1 MVLSFAEKISTKYY
15 HNVTAAALTLS
26 LIRVY
31 SVFQS
36 PFPGD
41 NEEEVFDSIVNDEVR
56 YPRYLST
63 EAVAVM
69 RRLLR
74 RNPERRLGASERDA
88 EDVKK
93 QPFFRQLDWEA
104 LLERKLAPPFR
115 PTIVSSRFHGHGMQW
130 DLFSQKDAFH
140 ASQ

>member
-1 MVLSFAEKISTKYY
+1 M
-15 HNVTAAALTLS
+15 
-26 LIRVY
+26 
-31 SVFQS
+31 
-36 PFPGD
+36 
-41 NEEEVFDSIVNDEVR
+41 FDSIVNDEVR

-115 PTIVSSRFHGHGMQW
+115 PTIVSSRRHAHGMQC